1 MHISAQNI
9 QVTIGNSRL
18 LDDVSLQVHPGELL
32 GLIGPNGAGKTTLL
46 RVLAGLRPPSGGQVL
61 YDGKPLVRRDRP
73 ALARRL
79 AYMAQGSDIAWPL
92 RVDRLVALGR
102 LPHQALFRR
111 DAAEDA
117 AAVSRALR
125 RVGIE
130 ELRERALITLSGGER
145 MQVLLARALAVEAEA
160 LLADEPVAALDPHH
174 QLRVMELLSQEARAG
189 KTVVAVLHDL
199 PLAVRFCS
207 RLALLHQGRL
217 IAVGAPD
224 EVLSDRHLALAYG
237 VTGHRGEHE
246 GEPFLLAW
254 QRLARKSAA
263 AGKGDPLPPAS

>member
-174 QLRVMELLSQEARAG
+174 
-189 KTVVAVLHDL
+189 
-199 PLAVRFCS
+199 
-207 RLALLHQGRL
+207 
-217 IAVGAPD
+217 
-224 EVLSDRHLALAYG
+224 
-237 VTGHRGEHE
+237 
-246 GEPFLLAW
+246 
-254 QRLARKSAA
+254 
-263 AGKGDPLPPAS
+263 